1 MTEEE
6 IVFLE
11 NAARNITIWDVTES
25 HVNENGTVIYDSDY
39 WKDRVATQPSL
50 DKNDPKISPIIAGL
64 FQRLKP
70 IVEELNREQI
80 MAKFFIIDVD
90 SEIEMAQD
98 FGIRSIP
105 TFIII
110 KDNKEVRRVTGAK
123 TKEELLS
130 LMTGE

>member
-1 MTEEE
+1 
-6 IVFLE
+6 
-11 NAARNITIWDVTES
+11 
-25 HVNENGTVIYDSDY
+25 
-39 WKDRVATQPSL
+39 
-50 DKNDPKISPIIAGL
+50 
-64 FQRLKP
+64 
-70 IVEELNREQI
+70 